1 MARDSCRA
9 VQGSSNLIGI
19 YCARHSS
26 SSNSIASNLRQFK
39 SNNNKLRWAD
49 ANALVRSR
57 CPFGRNGG
65 EGRGGERQNIE
76 EFAAEDLSFFD
87 LAAMLLR
94 LWHLWHRLR
103 LQSASASTSFA
114 NEALKMP
121 MKRKLPQIVA
131 IWQLAYIASQGC
143 HTHTHN
149 ARKRKL
155 LSSPDRA
162 KACSNAAPARTRVG
176 SKLAC
181 PPRFEF
187 SHSHCHTSPLPSFSA
202 PPCLSSSISL
212 VLLCGSAAQ
221 TQNKFRR
228 IRTKLFARPFAITTF
243 NQITNTF
250 RAKTILIARKNR

>member
-19 YCARHSS
+19 YCARHSNNSCCRS
-26 SSNSIASNLRQFK
+26 SSNSIGIGSNLRQFK
-39 SNNNKLRWAD
+39 SNNNKLRWAH

-57 CPFGRNGG
+57 CPFGWNGG
-65 EGRGGERQNIE
+65 VRREGGRQDIE
-76 EFAAEDLSFFD
+76 EFAAEDLSLFD
-87 LAAMLLR
+87 LAAILLR

-143 HTHTHN
+143 HTHN

-187 SHSHCHTSPLPSFSA
+187 SHSHRHTSPLSLP
-202 PPCLSSSISL
+202 LSSSISVGCASL
-212 VLLCGSAAQ
+212 W
-221 TQNKFRR
+221 FRSPNA
-228 IRTKLFARPFAITTF
+228 KQVPK
-243 NQITNTF
+243 NSH
-250 RAKTILIARKNR
+250 KTIRQAICHYNI

>member
-39 SNNNKLRWAD
+39 SNNNKLRWAH
-49 ANALVRSR
+49 ANALVRSH

-65 EGRGGERQNIE
+65 EGRGGGRQDIE

-143 HTHTHN
+143 HTHTQ
-149 ARKRKL
+149 
-155 LSSPDRA
+155 
-162 KACSNAAPARTRVG
+162 CT
-176 SKLAC
+176 
-181 PPRFEF
+181 
-187 SHSHCHTSPLPSFSA
+187 
-202 PPCLSSSISL
+202 
-212 VLLCGSAAQ
+212 Q
-221 TQNKFRR
+221 TK
-228 IRTKLFARPFAITTF
+228 
-243 NQITNTF
+243 
-250 RAKTILIARKNR
+250 IALQP

>member
-1 MARDSCRA
+1 MARESCRA

-39 SNNNKLRWAD
+39 SNNNKLRWAH

-65 EGRGGERQNIE
+65 EGRGGGRQDIE

-143 HTHTHN
+143 HTHTMHAN
-149 ARKRKL
+149 ENCSPALIEPKPAAMRPRPEPAWAANSPVHLVSSSRTRTATPPPSPLSLHLPASLHLSLLCFSVVPQPKRKT
-155 LSSPDRA
+155 SSE
-162 KACSNAAPARTRVG
+162 
-176 SKLAC
+176 
-181 PPRFEF
+181 EF
-187 SHSHCHTSPLPSFSA
+187 AQNYSPGHLP
-202 PPCLSSSISL
+202 LQHL
-212 VLLCGSAAQ
+212 
-221 TQNKFRR
+221 
-228 IRTKLFARPFAITTF
+228 TKLQILFAQKQF
-243 NQITNTF
+243 
-250 RAKTILIARKNR
+250 